1 MKQIDI
7 TSFNAIKDSEQGY
20 DLEMKTP
27 DGQDTGIIFTILGKY
42 AEPVQKWSK
51 KVFTEYQRDLDIA
64 KRKGKEPEQKSI
76 DELRA
81 QNIEGA
87 IVRVIGWKNV
97 KQEFSAELLQTVLV
111 NNPHFVDQIVEESD
125 NAGNFTKAL

>member
-7 TSFNAIKDSEQGY
+7 TLFNAIKDSEQGY
-20 DLEMKTP
+20 DLEMKSA
-27 DGQDTGIIFTILGKY
+27 DGQDTGIVFTIYGKY

-51 KVFTEYQRDLDIA
+51 KIFSEYQREIEIA

-76 DELRA
+76 DELRE
-81 QNIEGA
+81 QNVQGA
-87 IVRVIGWKNV
+87 VIRVIGWKNV
-97 KQEFSAELLQTVLV
+97 QQEFSAELLKTVLLS
-111 NNPHFVDQIVEESD
+111 NPHFVDQIIEESD